1 MAPSSTKSPKKRK
14 HASFTETTTPIKV
27 EVTPID
33 PSHDPVVVSFPRGV
47 PPSILSHD
55 KSSNS
60 NTSLLPHFTL
70 SKLKSSSDRGRRITG
85 SDDTCTYTATSSGRG
100 HDGRLTKL
108 YVAVLNKTTKTLKL
122 IPTAERG
129 NTFAL
134 DQTVKAYKPNVSSE
148 SMAIGGLNDSKVSAS
163 DRVNML
169 VESFGSKKKQK
180 VMASRAANVVNINK
194 VVGAGNAMMDS
205 VVGQK
210 GVISEE
216 NRKML
221 MDGSK
226 AVSFQC

>member
-1 MAPSSTKSPKKRK
+1 
-14 HASFTETTTPIKV
+14 
-27 EVTPID
+27 
-33 PSHDPVVVSFPRGV
+33 
-47 PPSILSHD
+47 
-55 KSSNS
+55 
-60 NTSLLPHFTL
+60 
-70 SKLKSSSDRGRRITG
+70 
-85 SDDTCTYTATSSGRG
+85 
-100 HDGRLTKL
+100 LTKL

-122 IPTAERG
+122 VPTAERG

-134 DQTVKAYKPNVSSE
+134 EQTVKAYKPNVSSE

>member
-1 MAPSSTKSPKKRK
+1 
-14 HASFTETTTPIKV
+14 
-27 EVTPID
+27 
-33 PSHDPVVVSFPRGV
+33 
-47 PPSILSHD
+47 
-55 KSSNS
+55 
-60 NTSLLPHFTL
+60 
-70 SKLKSSSDRGRRITG
+70 
-85 SDDTCTYTATSSGRG
+85 
-100 HDGRLTKL
+100 LTKL

-194 VVGAGNAMMDS
+194 VVGAGNVMMDS

-210 GVISEE
+210 GVVSEE

-226 AVSFQC
+226 AVSFQCCC